1 MRRLIGLSVTAALLA
16 VAGYVHERSDEGGS
30 LRWVNQAE
38 YISRA
43 GGGIAGSPLER
54 LERSMKAKPGSRKA
68 LGGVRLADGRRI
80 DLYTV
85 ETEDAKSCLVEDD
98 PEAGAGGGCLEGGLF
113 QERRVAFSV
122 NTQGGPER
130 FDELYVSGLVAPRIR
145 SADLTLSDGSAR
157 PLELS
162 KTGAFVYESTDV
174 ELASRILPVG
184 IRLFGPNGTLV
195 EAVSFPPAG

>member
-1 MRRLIGLSVTAALLA
+1 MRRLIGLSVAAALLA
-16 VAGYVHERSDEGGS
+16 VAGYVHERTDEGRS
-30 LRWVNQAE
+30 LRSISHAE
-38 YISRA
+38 YISRE
-43 GGGIAGSPLER
+43 GGGIAGSPLQR
-54 LERSMKAKPGSRKA
+54 LERSMKARPGSRRP
-68 LGGVRLADGRRI
+68 LGSVRLTDGRRI

-122 NTQGGPER
+122 NTQGGPAQ
-130 FDELYVSGLVAPRIR
+130 FDELYVSGVVASRIR
-145 SADLTLSDGSAR
+145 SAELSLSDGSAR
-157 PLELS
+157 PLDLS

-174 ELASRILPVG
+174 ELASRVLPVG
-184 IRLFGPNGTLV
+184 IRLFGPNGSLV

>member
-1 MRRLIGLSVTAALLA
+1 MRRLVGLSVAAVLLA
-16 VAGYVHERSDEGGS
+16 VAGYANEGADDGGS
-30 LRWVNQAE
+30 LLSVDRAE
-38 YISRA
+38 YVSRT
-43 GGGIAGSPLER
+43 GGGVAGSPLER

-85 ETEDAKSCLVEDD
+85 ETEDAKSCLVGDD
-98 PEAGAGGGCLEGGLF
+98 PKAGAGGGCLEGGLF
-113 QERRVAFSV
+113 RERRVAFSV

-130 FDELYVSGLVAPRIR
+130 FDELYVSGVVAPRIR
-145 SADLTLSDGSAR
+145 SAELTMSDGSASR
-157 PLELS
+157 LDLS
-162 KTGAFVYESTDV
+162 ETGVFVYQSTDV

-184 IRLFGPNGTLV
+184 IRLFGPNGDLV